1 MPRPTTKIRV
11 RGWRVVG
18 EVDWVPDE
26 VRRREREA
34 VEDDDDEEEGMVS
47 VVGFDIVGWVVLE
60 TTSCKFDEG

>member
-1 MPRPTTKIRV
+1 M
-11 RGWRVVG
+11 G

-26 VRRREREA
+26 VRRRDREA